1 MSLVCR
7 GENLDA
13 TFFLNKKAKMDLFL
27 PKMFKRQ
34 YFEMLHFITN
44 ILLVFLSTSK
54 PFLLTKIVTEI
65 NISNVGFFV
74 F

>member
-7 GENLDA
+7 GKNLDA

-34 YFEMLHFITN
+34 YFEMFYFITN
-44 ILLVFLSTSK
+44 ILLFFFKQLLN
-54 PFLLTKIVTEI
+54 PFCLQK
-65 NISNVGFFV
+65 
-74 F
+74 

>member
-7 GENLDA
+7 GKNLDA
-13 TFFLNKKAKMDLFL
+13 TFFLNKAKMDLFL

-44 ILLVFLSTSK
+44 ILLVFYQLLN
-54 PFLLTKIVTEI
+54 PFCLQK
-65 NISNVGFFV
+65 
-74 F
+74 